1 MGEKN
6 LLTKLGLITVIV
18 GLGVWQAYPPKQKI
32 KPGID
37 LGGGHSLLFEID
49 DTGVPDIQKP
59 TLATDVMAILKQRVD
74 PGNTRNL
81 VWRPIGW
88 NRLEIQMPRP
98 SEEMKKPREAFEK
111 ARNDVTN
118 TNISE
123 AQVRS
128 ALSLPPD
135 QRQTAF
141 NELALFLSEIF
152 FKSSKK
158 ICSFTGG
165 FNADGSLSLIFSG
178 TV

>member
-6 LLTKLGLITVIV
+6 LWSKLSLIVVIL
-18 GLGVWQAYPPKQKI
+18 GLGVWQAYPPSQRI

-59 TLATDVMAILKQRVD
+59 TLAADVMAILKQRVD

-98 SEEMKKPREAFEK
+98 SGEMTRPGQEFEK
-111 ARNDVTN
+111 ARTELAN

-123 AQVRS
+123 AQVRG
-128 ALSLPPD
+128 ALALPPA

-141 NELALFLSEIF
+141 DALVKGMAARKTLFAQLAKAEDDYVRLQAAAASRP
-152 FKSSKK
+152 
-158 ICSFTGG
+158 
-165 FNADGSLSLIFSG
+165 A
-178 TV
+178 